1 MAATAIIGSLGAII
15 GLDTKPLQDGASKA
29 NASLSGVDKNLS
41 GLVNSAAKAG
51 LAVVAAGAAIVTGLV
66 VSGIE
71 AINTQAQLARAIG
84 GTVTGLRT
92 LTGAAEDYGI
102 SQDEIASGMAILNQ
116 RLGEAQRTGS
126 PAAKMLA
133 ELGLNA
139 SELAGMDVD
148 ERVATLADRIK
159 ELGLSASQTADV
171 TRQLGIRSAEFAQLL
186 REGGDVIRAQRD
198 EVVGLGQD
206 ISEVDVAMIV
216 QAKNAMNDFADVMAT
231 IRDKV
236 VIALAPFVTEL
247 SNRFKALAID
257 NKGFGEQAT
266 KSIEFVIRSFA
277 KLADVVQ
284 GLRVVIKGAELIGV
298 GFGAAM
304 LSAIELAITGFVKF
318 DNVVREVV
326 NKAID
331 YLNEIPGVEI
341 TPLDLTDEDNGFLGA
356 LHDMGESARNEVGV
370 VREELQALA
379 MQEMPSAKVEAFFE
393 DVKKRAREAAQAAVD
408 ARGAMM
414 GGGAEGFGESLDPE
428 AEKARKEKE
437 ALQEKLD
444 GQLQQLREHVAS
456 ESELEDMR
464 HEERLKQL
472 AEALDNERIL
482 KDDANAL
489 ELELEE
495 EHVKELERIRVDG
508 LTAIEKELED
518 VIKKGGASKA
528 RFTAKYLADISASTA
543 THSRSMFEINKAAA
557 IAGALIDSK
566 EAVIGAYK
574 VGAKIGGPVLGGTFA
589 AAAALATLAQVNA
602 IKSQSF
608 EGGGAG
614 AAPSLAGSTPA
625 TPVSPVGGGGE
636 GGGGRQVISVEGVN
650 PDSMFSGRQLR
661 SLWEQLI
668 GVVEDGNRSGR
679 RVDVVFAGG
688 G

>member
-186 REGGDVIRAQRD
+186 REGGGVIRAQRD

-393 DVKKRAREAAQAAVD
+393 DVKRRAREAAQAAVD